1 MWSNESYP
9 EQSNMDARGYAP
21 QPGPAGQF
29 APAVYHPQRGVDV
42 PPPQPQ
48 VVSALRQGAFD
59 IPEPLAERI
68 ELCKLLSESDLVPPR
83 LHNKPANVLLIMHK
97 ALALDLP
104 VMVAIEHMHVIDG
117 KVSHSAELLRG
128 LLHRAGHV
136 LRWPTISDKEVVGEL
151 TLRHDPRNPRQA
163 RFSIADATRMKL
175 TAKDNW
181 TKDPESMMVARVT
194 TRLVS
199 RHCPEIALALGNL
212 SALDFDD
219 DEPAAEPAAAVA
231 AGPTREQQAADLIA
245 EAMATTDRERLKE
258 IGTLGRQHDLLD
270 VPVKGGKD
278 FKTTLLKRMNDVAN
292 MPTAEP
298 TFPSTPEPES
308 AAKPAPAERKA
319 RG

>member
-9 EQSNMDARGYAP
+9 EQPNVDARGYAP
-21 QPGPAGQF
+21 QPGPGGAN
-29 APAVYHPQRGVDV
+29 APAVYQPQMRVLDTP

-48 VVSALRQGAFD
+48 VGSVLRQGAFD
-59 IPEPLAERI
+59 IPPTLAERI
-68 ELCKLLSESDLVPPR
+68 ELCKLLSESDLVSPR

-151 TLRHDPRNPRQA
+151 TLRHDPRNPRTA

-175 TAKDNW
+175 TTKDNW
-181 TKDPESMMVARVT
+181 TKDPESMMVARVS

-212 SALDFDD
+212 SALDFED
-219 DEPAAEPAAAVA
+219 DEPAAEPAAAAV
-231 AGPTREQQAADLIA
+231 AGPTREEQAADLLA
-245 EAMATTDRERLKE
+245 EAMGTTDRERLKE
-258 IGTLGRQHDLLD
+258 IGGLARKHDLLD
-270 VPVKGGKD
+270 VPVKGHKD
-278 FKTTLLKRMNDVAN
+278 FKTALLKRMNDVAN
-292 MPTAEP
+292 LHTVAEP
-298 TFPSTPEPES
+298 AQAEAES